1 MHIVYGFSR
10 QVAVGSK
17 YKLKAKNSNEK
28 WGIIMAHSKYEEKMD
43 KTISVLVNQF
53 TTIRAG
59 RANAAVLD
67 RITIEYYGAKTPLNA
82 VATISTPDPRTLM
95 IQPWDASV
103 LKDIERAIQASDLG
117 INPTNDG
124 KVIRLVF
131 PQLTEERRKELTKQI
146 RKYAEDAKI
155 ALRNVRREAL
165 DEYKNL
171 KKKSEITED
180 DLKIMEKE
188 VQELLDGK
196 IKEIDKQ
203 VEIKEKELL
212 SI

>member
-1 MHIVYGFSR
+1 MA
-10 QVAVGSK
+10 Q
-17 YKLKAKNSNEK
+17 SN
-28 WGIIMAHSKYEEKMD
+28 YEEKMD

-53 TTIRAG
+53 ATIRAG

-67 RITIEYYGAKTPLNA
+67 RITIDYYGAKTPINA

-103 LKDIERAIQASDLG
+103 LKDIEKAIQASDLG

-146 RKYAEDAKI
+146 RKYAEEAKV
-155 ALRNVRREAL
+155 ALRNIRRDAME
-165 DEYKNL
+165 DYKNQ

-180 DLKIMEKE
+180 DFKIMEKE
-188 VQELLDGK
+188 IQELLDGK
-196 IKEIDKQ
+196 IKEVDKQ
-203 VEIKEKELL
+203 VDIKEKELL
-212 SI
+212 SL